1 MYFTSPRTAR
11 KGSSDLSSKGEV
23 NWIPRG
29 RAVGE
34 LFRLK
39 ERTYSMKHSEVLV
52 VTENTTTPKILN
64 WKVSTVNNVETA
76 IEKLQNQSFKVVA
89 ISTNMS
95 QIDKNKLQQMVAI
108 LSTNVVYVEYPD
120 EERIAHIVNAAY
132 WAKNKPNFKRRYLDN
147 SFEIK
152 LAYSLN

>member
-1 MYFTSPRTAR
+1 
-11 KGSSDLSSKGEV
+11 
-23 NWIPRG
+23 
-29 RAVGE
+29 
-34 LFRLK
+34 
-39 ERTYSMKHSEVLV
+39 MKHSEVLV

-108 LSTNVVYVEYPD
+108 LFTNVVYVEYQD
-120 EERIAHIVNAAY
+120 EEAIAHIVNTAY

>member
-1 MYFTSPRTAR
+1 
-11 KGSSDLSSKGEV
+11 
-23 NWIPRG
+23 
-29 RAVGE
+29 
-34 LFRLK
+34 
-39 ERTYSMKHSEVLV
+39 MKHSEVLV